1 MRRWLWIMKGTFYE
15 NNWIPDKS
23 GGLRKTKQE
32 ENKYCKRVK
41 RTHVI
46 LYPQP
51 ETYAIKTM
59 KRYYHISLI
68 SKITKNNYLIW
79 LNAIW
84 RNEGGEWQGSSF
96 HWNTNRTT
104 QPYKRTA
111 TEQQSVLREC
121 VRYEKMPI

>member
-1 MRRWLWIMKGTFYE
+1 MKGTFYE

-23 GGLRKTKQE
+23 GGLRKSKQE

-41 RTHVI
+41 RTQVI
-46 LYPQP
+46 LYPQL

-68 SKITKNNYLIW
+68 SKITKTNYLIW
-79 LNAIW
+79 LMP
-84 RNEGGEWQGSSF
+84 NEEMKVVVEYLDEWQGSSF
-96 HWNTNRTT
+96 HWNANRTT